1 MLGNNADQFMTTPM
15 RTSITT
21 QSNNPAQMEMP
32 APRPVARTNEFMWGM
47 GGTDQSF
54 LPISG
59 YVEAPNY
66 SGSAGL
72 DFKNPKTLMIAGAI
86 GLGAYLLLFKGKK
99 KRGSGRTVSNKALPK
114 R

>member
-59 YVEAPNY
+59 YVDAPSY
-66 SGSAGL
+66 SGSAGFDL
-72 DFKNPKTLMIAGAI
+72 KDPKTLMIVGAI
-86 GLGAYLLLFKGKK
+86 GLGAYLLLFKKGKK
-99 KRGSGRTVSNKALPK
+99 GAKRGRVGTK
-114 R
+114 